1 MYNMCITKHNFYYFL
16 RAVIAVNQDPLG
28 IQGRRLL
35 VKENI
40 EVGTLLIYIF
50 NP

>member
-1 MYNMCITKHNFYYFL
+1 MCIAKHNFHYFL
-16 RAVIAVNQDPLG
+16 RAVIAVNQDSLG

-40 EVGTLLIYIF
+40 EVGTLLAYIS